1 MSQESNL
8 AKVLDTTIRRVVKRQ
23 LEALYRYHENSQQ
36 VEKKLIDMSPDD
48 LRKALTKVRAMKPK
62 DGQEN
67 PGKKFWEPKIIL
79 TLQIKTELDK
89 TLLEN
94 PEYKKVDNILKE
106 VEANLKDNDVTTV
119 VEEVTVKNTEV
130 TEPTFP

>member
-8 AKVLDTTIRRVVKRQ
+8 AKVLDTTIRRVVKKQ
-23 LEALYRYHENSQQ
+23 LESLYRYYEDGKQ
-36 VEKKLIDMSPDD
+36 VEKRLIDMSQDD

-79 TLQIKTELDK
+79 TLQVKTELDK

-94 PEYKKVDNILKE
+94 PEYKKVDNILKK
-106 VEANLKDNDVTTV
+106 VEANLKDNGIDAVVT
-119 VEEVTVKNTEV
+119 EVTEV
-130 TEPTFP
+130 TEPTIP

>member
-8 AKVLDTTIRRVVKRQ
+8 AKVLDTTIRRVVKKQ
-23 LEALYRYHENSQQ
+23 LESLYRYYEDGKQ
-36 VEKKLIDMSPDD
+36 VEKRLIDMSQDD

-79 TLQIKTELDK
+79 TLQVKTELNK

-106 VEANLKDNDVTTV
+106 VEANLKDNGVDAVVT
-119 VEEVTVKNTEV
+119 EVTEV
-130 TEPTFP
+130 TEPTIP